1 VVLLVGDDWAED
13 HHDVEIQ
20 DLDGRVL
27 RVVRLAEGMAAMA
40 RLHEVIAEFL
50 ADDDGPDQVVVGI
63 ETDRGP
69 WVRALVA
76 AGYQVFAVNPKLA
89 ARHREVVS
97 LSGAKDDKTDAHT
110 LADMVR
116 TRRHQ
121 LRPVAADSELAEGVK
136 VLARA
141 HQSLIAERTRHMLRM
156 RAALR
161 DYFPAALAAY
171 QHEPLRLTD
180 GDVLE
185 LLTKAP
191 TPAAAAKL
199 TPAQIGAVLKKH
211 RRRKIAAKT
220 ATIQAALRTDHLG
233 TPEIV
238 TRAYAA
244 TVTSTAAVLAALN
257 TQITALESEVEA
269 CFGLHPDVEIYRSQ
283 PGLGAILGARVLA
296 EFGDATGR
304 YASAK
309 DRKNYAGTSPITRQS
324 GKQKTVHARFVHN
337 DRLVNTLILQ
347 ASAATLHDHHVRAY
361 YDQLKARGLGHYP
374 ALRQVANRL
383 VGILHGCLKTH
394 THYNPET
401 AWSHRTQTSAA

>member
-1 VVLLVGDDWAED
+1 VLFVGDDWAED
-13 HHDVEIQ
+13 HHDIEIQ
-20 DLDGRVL
+20 DSEG
-27 RVVRLAEGMAAMA
+27 RVVRAARVAEGVAGLA
-40 RLHEVIAEFL
+40 RLHELIAEFL
-50 ADDDGPDQVVVGI
+50 ADDDGPEQVLIGI
-63 ETDRGP
+63 ETERGP
-69 WVRALVA
+69 WVRGLVA
-76 AGYQVFAVNPKLA
+76 AGYLVFAVNPKLA

-121 LRPVAADSELAEGVK
+121 LRTVAADTELAEGVK

-141 HQSLIAERTRHMLRM
+141 HQSLIQERTRHMLRL

-171 QHEPLRLTD
+171 QHEPLTLTG

-185 LLTKAP
+185 LLVKAP

-199 TPAQIGAVLKKH
+199 TAAQITAVLKKH
-211 RRRKIAAKT
+211 RRRKLAAKT
-220 ATIQAALRTDHLG
+220 AAIQAALRTEHLG
-233 TPEIV
+233 QSEIV
-238 TRAYAA
+238 TGAYAA
-244 TVTSTAAVLAALN
+244 TVGSTAAILVALN
-257 TQITALESEVEA
+257 TQITVLENEVEA
-269 CFGLHPDVEIYRSQ
+269 SFGRHPDVEIYRSQ

-296 EFGDATGR
+296 EFGDAPGR

-309 DRKNYAGTSPITRQS
+309 DRKNYAATSPITRQS
-324 GKQKTVHARFVHN
+324 GKTRTVHARFVHN

-347 ASAATLHDHHVRAY
+347 ASAATLHDPHVRAY

-394 THYNPET
+394 TLYNTET
-401 AWSHRTQTSAA
+401 AWSHRTQTTAA